1 VTWTSA
7 VERTLAALASAI
19 ALLLLANPL
28 AAQSQVDITVADQR
42 GRGVPFAVI
51 WTERAR
57 PVIADSL
64 GRARLALRGDSV
76 LLRARRIGYREFH
89 GYVRLSGGRA
99 SIEMPAL
106 VFAMD
111 TIRVTERV
119 TSPLERQGFYDRV
132 ERVKRGAILGDFF
145 SPEEIALRDA
155 PRVSDLLRGS
165 RYARVSMMPG
175 GNRANIVVVLG
186 RGGCAMTILV
196 DGQHIK
202 GTAQDIV
209 PEETPTSI
217 SGGRRGGA
225 AGGNVGTSVM
235 SVDDLVNGR
244 SVAAIEIYPSTANA
258 PAELQTLSGRGS
270 CGIVAIWTGSAQ

>member
-1 VTWTSA
+1 MRARVHPMWQGVA
-7 VERTLAALASAI
+7 GVLALGSSLSVQA
-19 ALLLLANPL
+19 
-28 AAQSQVDITVADQR
+28 QVDITVADQA

-64 GRARLALRGDSV
+64 GRARLTLRGDSV
-76 LLRARRIGYREFH
+76 LLQVRRIGYREFR
-89 GYVRLSGGRA
+89 GYVRPASGSATVEMRA
-99 SIEMPAL
+99 LAL
-106 VFAMD
+106 AMD

-132 ERVKRGAILGDFF
+132 ERVKRGAIVGEFF
-145 SPEEIALRDA
+145 PPEEIALRDA

-165 RYARVSMMPG
+165 RYARVGMVPG
-175 GNRANIVVVLG
+175 GSRANLLVVLG

-196 DGQHIK
+196 DGQQLK
-202 GTAQDIV
+202 GTAQDAV

-217 SGGRRGGA
+217 RGGRGGSTGA
-225 AGGNVGTSVM
+225 TS

-244 SVAAIEIYPSTANA
+244 SVAAIEVYPSTANA
-258 PAELQTLSGRGS
+258 PAELQTLGGRGS